1 MDDRESRFRKAVKA
15 CPDLTL
21 RDGLQ
26 AVSPAN
32 RERIRPKDTRSVTG
46 SVDIDEDLRELLPTD
61 NRWDYAVG
69 YRGNENREKAFFIEV
84 HSAEPSEIRCVVRK
98 AQSLKAWAER
108 NAPDLWNMTVP
119 REIHWVASGRCDL
132 RLNDSYRRRLAKVGV
147 SSPKQCL
154 ELG

>member
-1 MDDRESRFRKAVKA
+1 MCDQDSQFQTAVKA
-15 CPDLTL
+15 CSDLTL

-32 RERIRPKDTRSVTG
+32 RERIRPRDPRSVTG
-46 SVDIDEDLRELLPTD
+46 SVDIDEDLREQFPTE

-69 YRGNENREKAFFIEV
+69 YRGSDNIEKAFFIEV
-84 HSAEPSEIRCVVRK
+84 HSAETSEISCVIRK
-98 AQSLKAWAER
+98 AQNLKAWAVH

-132 RLNDSYRRRLAKVGV
+132 RLNDSYRRRLALVGLG
-147 SSPKQCL
+147 SPKQYL
-154 ELG
+154 ELT

>member
-1 MDDRESRFRKAVKA
+1 MRERDSRFRKAVAA
-15 CPDLTL
+15 CSDLTL
-21 RDGLQ
+21 REGLQ
-26 AVSPAN
+26 AVSSAN
-32 RERIRPKDTRSVTG
+32 SERIRPKDTRSLTG
-46 SVDIDEDLRELLPTD
+46 SIDIDEDLRERFPTE

-69 YRGNENREKAFFIEV
+69 YRVSDTVEKVFFIEV
-84 HSAEPSEIRCVVRK
+84 HSAETSEIACVVRK
-98 AQSLKAWAER
+98 AEHLKKWAER